1 MEERA
6 NHYLFLINQ
15 KSGTGEAPDW
25 KSIFSSFFE
34 SSVHSWEI
42 YELPKKID
50 LKFLKRDILNRKPD
64 IVVAVGGDGTV
75 SLAANIIADTVILL
89 GLIPQGSANGMAA
102 ELGIPADISG
112 SLNIIA
118 DGYTKICDLI
128 DIQNYCLCLHLA
140 DVGLN
145 AHLIKHFDESSKR
158 GMVGYALVI
167 FKTLWRKRKL
177 KIKFTV
183 NGEIIEREAFMVALA
198 NASKYGTGAVINPE
212 SKLDDGL
219 FEIVVVRHLNFWALV
234 KMLLHPGL
242 FNPEKIEIFKVE
254 EVNISSRHAMYFQID
269 GEYKGKIKKVCANV
283 KKHALNILVRNGQEV
298 NRV

>member
-6 NHYLFLINQ
+6 NHYLFLINH

-25 KSIFSSFFE
+25 NNILTSFFS
-34 SSVHSWEI
+34 SSVHTWEI

-50 LKFLKRDILNRKPD
+50 IPILKNEVLNKNPD
-64 IVVAVGGDGTV
+64 IVVAAGGDGTV
-75 SLAANIIADTVILL
+75 SLAATIITETNILL
-89 GLIPQGSANGMAA
+89 GIIPQGSANGMAT
-102 ELGIPADISG
+102 E
-112 SLNIIA
+112 LNIPSDVPKCLSIILE
-118 DGYTKICDLI
+118 GYTKKCDLI
-128 DIQNYCLCLHLA
+128 DIKDYGFCLHLA

-145 AHLIKHFDESSKR
+145 AHLIKHFDESNKR
-158 GMVGYALVI
+158 GMLGYALVI
-167 FKTLWRKRKL
+167 FKTLWRKRKM

-183 NGEIIEREAFMVALA
+183 NGSIIEREAFMVALA

-212 SKLDDGL
+212 GKLDDGF
-219 FEIVVVRHLNFWALV
+219 FEIVVVRHLNFWALG

-269 GEYKGKIKKVCANV
+269 GEYKGKVKKVCASM
-283 KKHALNILVRNGQEV
+283 KKHALNILVAKD
-298 NRV
+298 